1 MSDAVVARTLLAGTR
16 PRALVGGSLARMR
29 ASVWFAL
36 RGVEVGH
43 APRIYGAR
51 PFLRGR
57 IVIGERLRME
67 ARQFRS
73 SLTAEP
79 GAEVRIGD
87 RVYLNQGVTIHAAL
101 GVTIGDDVMV
111 GDLAAIY
118 DTNFH
123 AVTPDAPTEGSPV
136 VIGRNA
142 WIGRGAV
149 ILPGVE
155 VGDNAVVA
163 AGSVVTRAVAA
174 NSVVAGNPAREVR
187 RFDRPAE
194 TWKRR

>member
-1 MSDAVVARTLLAGTR
+1 VSDVIRPGPFGPGIRPSVV
-16 PRALVGGSLARMR
+16 VGGSLARLR
-29 ASVWFAL
+29 AAVWFAL

-43 APRIYGAR
+43 AARIYGTR

-101 GVTIGDDVMV
+101 RVTIGDDVMV

-155 VGDNAVVA
+155 VGENAVVA

-187 RFDRPAE
+187 QFDRPAE

>member
-1 MSDAVVARTLLAGTR
+1 MSDAVAAPIIGSGTL
-16 PRALVGGSLARMR
+16 PRAVVSGSLARLR
-29 ASVWFAL
+29 ASMWFAL
-36 RGVEVGH
+36 RGVEVGR
-43 APRIYGAR
+43 APRIYGVR

-73 SLTAEP
+73 SVTAEP

-123 AVTPDAPTEGSPV
+123 TVTPGAAPVRSPV

-142 WIGRGAV
+142 WIGRGAL

-155 VGDNAVVA
+155 VGENAVVA

-194 TWKRR
+194 TWKRH